1 MAYFAPY
8 IDASGIHLPTYADR
22 LSDLCAAYRSIFGQ
36 EAELSPAV
44 SAQISAYIREIPGV
58 LEVGNVQFS
67 VSSCSFSMPALCG
80 QGRET
85 HRSGLKPAFRQ
96 QKTGAAA
103 PVKKDYYPIFLI
115 TGDLNKPKDSCQV
128 QNILIAWL
136 VKTAVPSPP

>member
-22 LSDLCAAYRSIFGQ
+22 LSDLYAAYRSIFGQ

-67 VSSCSFSMPALCG
+67 GFLLGAEYPDCLTGKDRCSFTA
-80 QGRET
+80 
-85 HRSGLKPAFRQ
+85 
-96 QKTGAAA
+96 
-103 PVKKDYYPIFLI
+103 I
-115 TGDLNKPKDSCQV
+115 TVNV
-128 QNILIAWL
+128 
-136 VKTAVPSPP
+136 